1 MPFLSGEFEC
11 KLDPKSRM
19 MLPSGF
25 KKKLPEIESE
35 GFVINRGS
43 GPRKF
48 LQLYTAKDWE
58 KKLEVLDKLNQYD
71 EDNITVIRYFMNGA
85 TEFMPD
91 ALGRIV
97 LPKFLR
103 EHAGIES
110 DIIIVLLVNRIE
122 IWSAEEYAEMRRN
135 DSGNMSAKIS
145 KVLGGNAGRVSND

>member
-1 MPFLSGEFEC
+1 VVNINFTNTKNYKNQLMPFLSGEFEC

-25 KKKLPEIESE
+25 KKKLPEIETD

-43 GPRKF
+43 GSRKF

-58 KKLEVLDKLNQYD
+58 TKLAALDELDQYD
-71 EDNITVIRYFMNGA
+71 EDDLTVIRYFMNGA

-97 LPKFLR
+97 LPKCYCF
-103 EHAGIES
+103 AGKP
-110 DIIIVLLVNRIE
+110 
-122 IWSAEEYAEMRRN
+122 Y
-135 DSGNMSAKIS
+135 
-145 KVLGGNAGRVSND
+145 